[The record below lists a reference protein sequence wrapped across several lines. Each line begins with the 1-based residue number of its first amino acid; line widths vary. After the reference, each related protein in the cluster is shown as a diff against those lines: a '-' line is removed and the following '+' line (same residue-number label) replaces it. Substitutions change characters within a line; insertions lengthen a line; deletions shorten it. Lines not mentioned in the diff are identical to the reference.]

1 MLTFSLDGAIIVLSR
16 ERKKENKMKT
26 LVIKTVTGLE
36 FTVTGNVESR
46 VVENELIWYCNGN
59 SYPDEIVKEVI

>member
-1 MLTFSLDGAIIVLSR
+1 
-16 ERKKENKMKT
+16 MKT

-59 SYPDEIVKEVI
+59 NYPDEIVKEVI